1 MKKDKTAVIIGA
13 GIAGITT
20 AIYLAREGFDVTVY
34 EKNAFPG
41 GRCGQILRDG
51 HRFDLG
57 ATIFLMPEIYRK
69 VFKSLGLTIDDC
81 FESTPL
87 STLYTMHF
95 GDGTSLSFSTDKTVL
110 KEELEKVE
118 KGSFEK
124 SQQLIKTGYHL
135 FNCRWTT
142 CWAGIFTGC
151 GILSP

>member
-20 AIYLAREGFDVTVY
+20 AIYLAREGFKVTVY
-34 EKNAFPG
+34 EKNSFPG

-69 VFKSLGLTIDDC
+69 VFKSLGLTIDEC

-87 STLYTMHF
+87 STFIQCISAMALPFVFQPTNPF
-95 GDGTSLSFSTDKTVL
+95 
-110 KEELEKVE
+110 
-118 KGSFEK
+118 
-124 SQQLIKTGYHL
+124 
-135 FNCRWTT
+135 
-142 CWAGIFTGC
+142 
-151 GILSP
+151 